1 MITES
6 GQGIIGSPSKN
17 NPGELYT
24 FEVQYNLLQKI
35 YLRQKRIFDL
45 FFSLSVFIF
54 SWLIILI
61 QHNKLKFLSNL
72 YEVIVGKKTWVG
84 YSKEI
89 AEKYQL
95 PIIKTGIIIPNIGM
109 MEHHFEVL
117 SEPIIRNYAWNYSVW
132 MDLDICLKA
141 INQLDQ

>member
-1 MITES
+1 M
-6 GQGIIGSPSKN
+6 SK
-17 NPGELYT
+17 
-24 FEVQYNLLQKI
+24 
-35 YLRQKRIFDL
+35 L
-45 FFSLSVFIF
+45 F
-54 SWLIILI
+54 LI

-72 YEVIVGKKTWVG
+72 YEVIIGKKNWVG
-84 YSKEI
+84 YSKEV

-109 MEHHFEVL
+109 MDHHFEVL